1 MKTNSRDIAVIVKLI
16 QDTRQKK
23 LVWAKYN
30 KCFLDVSQSPI
41 TSSAILFNPVD
52 CVYITSYK
60 DRFFQ
65 VYKTSSPVLE
75 EYVLQLSGR
84 NSKRVDKEF
93 DDSASIKDLYLAIL
107 EQENGL
113 DSFLDDFLKN

>member
-16 QDTRQKK
+16 QDTRHKK
-23 LVWAKYN
+23 LIWTKYN
-30 KCFLDVSQSPI
+30 KYFLDVNQSPI
-41 TSSAILFNPVD
+41 TSVAILFDPVD
-52 CVYITSYK
+52 GVYITSYK
-60 DRFFQ
+60 DRYFQ
-65 VYKTSSPVLE
+65 VFKILSPIQE

-84 NSKRVDKEF
+84 NSRKVDKEF

-113 DSFLDDFLKN
+113 DSFLNDFLKN

>member
-23 LVWAKYN
+23 LVCAKYN

-52 CVYITSYK
+52 GVYITSYK

>member
-23 LVWAKYN
+23 LIWTKYN
-30 KCFLDVSQSPI
+30 KYFLDVNQSPI
-41 TSSAILFNPVD
+41 TSVAILFDPVD
-52 CVYITSYK
+52 GVYITSYK
-60 DRFFQ
+60 DRYFQ
-65 VYKTSSPVLE
+65 VFKILSPIQE
-75 EYVLQLSGR
+75 KYVLQLSGR
-84 NSKRVDKEF
+84 NSRKVDKEF

-113 DSFLDDFLKN
+113 DSFLNDFLKN

>member
-23 LVWAKYN
+23 LIWTKYN
-30 KCFLDVSQSPI
+30 KYFLDVNQSPI
-41 TSSAILFNPVD
+41 TSVAILFDPVD
-52 CVYITSYK
+52 GVYITSYK
-60 DRFFQ
+60 DRYFQ
-65 VYKTSSPVLE
+65 VFKILSPIQE

-84 NSKRVDKEF
+84 NSRKVDKEF

-113 DSFLDDFLKN
+113 DSFLNDFLKN

>member
-52 CVYITSYK
+52 GVYITSYK

-65 VYKTSSPVLE
+65 VYKTSSPALE

>member
-1 MKTNSRDIAVIVKLI
+1 MKTNSIDIAVIVKLI

-23 LVWAKYN
+23 LIWTKYN
-30 KCFLDVSQSPI
+30 KYFLDVNQSPI
-41 TSSAILFNPVD
+41 TSVAILFDPVD
-52 CVYITSYK
+52 GVYITSYK
-60 DRFFQ
+60 DRYFQ
-65 VYKTSSPVLE
+65 VFKILSPIQE

-84 NSKRVDKEF
+84 NSRKVDKEF

-113 DSFLDDFLKN
+113 DSFLNDFLKN

>member
-52 CVYITSYK
+52 GVYITSYK
-60 DRFFQ
+60 DRFFK

>member
-52 CVYITSYK
+52 GVYITSYK